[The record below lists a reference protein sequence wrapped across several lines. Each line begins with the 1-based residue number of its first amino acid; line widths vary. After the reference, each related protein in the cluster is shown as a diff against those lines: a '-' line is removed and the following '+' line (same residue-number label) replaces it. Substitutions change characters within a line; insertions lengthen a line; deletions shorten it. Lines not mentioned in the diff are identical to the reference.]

1 MNNQLPPPRIIE
13 GQRIREPTF
22 YIPPPRKPKPAP
34 AWIRGLGRTLW
45 WAGVTL
51 WWTFLVIM
59 ILIVI
64 AGLIVLLLYHPL
76 VVLML
81 LALGT
86 AVAALA
92 LLAFGAILVWLCGR
106 EPFRRMG
113 FFGTVWWWA
122 IVIIAN
128 LIVIAIVLAL
138 PIKVLLG
145 LILLALL

>member
-22 YIPPPRKPKPAP
+22 YIPPPRKPKPTP
-34 AWIRGLGRTLW
+34 AWIHGLGRTLW

-51 WWTFLVIM
+51 WWAFLVIM

-86 AVAALA
+86 AVAALV
-92 LLAFGAILVWLCGR
+92 LLAFGAILVGLCGR

-113 FFGTVWWWA
+113 FFGMVWWWA

-128 LIVIAIVLAL
+128 LIVLAIVVAL